1 MNAIHAISAA
11 AFGGAIVMAVVSL
24 GLSKRCAPV
33 LSGTEES
40 RMATHVVLVSRT
52 TPSNGTISA
61 EFFLTERE
69 DLVSGMERTSASAI
83 YPDAIWDKSFRA
95 DRPEE
100 FESILN
106 GFEGRG
112 ALVPIVLIA
121 IDENG
126 SPIQGASVRLSF
138 SSPDGIDKPVVRSGT
153 TDATGRFAAEERSVW
168 SVGWIV
174 EKDGFYSY
182 RSNMVL
188 RPYASLQG
196 WEARRWFRSPFPVIA
211 LLREKR
217 TPHEM
222 VFHNVRLPLPPPGET
237 VGFDCLEG
245 TPTPPHGTGKH
256 VDIEFSTVFDSDE
269 WKPRSVQD
277 RESVVRISFPGN
289 GNGGMVMPVDESSE
303 LHTPRLSP
311 DDGYSDMLESTI
323 LVADGKYSKRKM
335 IQPDQYILFRIRS
348 EVLSDGSTTNG
359 LFGKTR
365 GDWYVNGPK
374 RLLCFRIWTNEEVG
388 NRNLED
394 TSGWW

>member
-1 MNAIHAISAA
+1 MNRFNRNAFVLFVLLSA
-11 AFGGAIVMAVVSL
+11 FCVWFVFRRS
-24 GLSKRCAPV
+24 SPRWPNE
-33 LSGTEES
+33 TEEHKPVPVS
-40 RMATHVVLVSRT
+40 CMTLTNTTVLEENSFADGEVLDS
-52 TPSNGTISA
+52 
-61 EFFLTERE
+61 E
-69 DLVSGMERTSASAI
+69 MERAPASAI
-83 YPDAIWDKSFRA
+83 YSDTIWDKEFRA
-95 DRPEE
+95 NRPKD
-100 FESILN
+100 FDNILT
-106 GFEGRG
+106 GFEVRG
-112 ALVPIVLIA
+112 ALSPIVLTA
-121 IDENG
+121 IDEKG
-126 SPIQGASVRLSF
+126 SPVPGASVRLSF
-138 SSPDGIDKPVVRSGT
+138 SSPDGIDNPVVRSGT
-153 TDATGRFAAEERSVW
+153 TDAAGRFETEERSIW

-174 EKDGFYSY
+174 EKDGFYSA

-196 WEARRWFRSPFPVIA
+196 WEAGRWFRSPFPVIA

-256 VDIEFSTVFDSDE
+256 VDIEFSAFFDPDE
-269 WKPRSVQD
+269 WGPRSVQD

-289 GNGGMVMPVDESSE
+289 GNGGAVMPVDESSE

-323 LVADGKYSKRKM
+323 RVADGQFSKREM
-335 IQPDQYILFRIRS
+335 IQPDQYILFRIRN
-348 EVLSDGSTTNG
+348 EVLSDGSATNG
-359 LFGKTR
+359 LFGKMR

-374 RLLCFRIWTNEEVG
+374 RLLCFRIWTNEEPG
-388 NRNLED
+388 NQNLED